1 MGSRLSQLL
10 PLLLGVPLAW
20 LGQLPAIAQ
29 NCPYAIL
36 RLETQQYV
44 DADAVCEAARP
55 WSEAGYQVLVFLTDA
70 RPASEDAWFVQLDAV
85 ESEARLRDLTQD
97 DSFEKSAFAL
107 EATTATD
114 LPYSVSLTY
123 GEALWDSP
131 LDTET
136 VRLEAIKRTV
146 RDRLASQDA
155 TWALTTGLQDSF
167 ILAGIGSAGTTPP
180 NVAGTPQPLVAVP
193 APERVDSGGGNRV
206 LAGGGL
212 MAGGGGTVGVLVV
225 MRQRRKRLQAQL
237 VTLQSHIANLLMGTE
252 QLLTGG
258 EPDNTVSYQ
267 LFVEADGERY
277 PHLTGEVIGQLG
289 QARQVLDQ
297 AFQVHSQLRENT
309 VTEKQSLVQKVEAWE
324 RLYLTIVG
332 TRDRIQQMSD
342 EDLQT
347 LLNPALIL
355 GTTPVSA
362 RLNTQLQT
370 IQQQIQNTP
379 LKVKL
384 MRVKP
389 DDSDAEGILG
399 LIERVDAAISRLR
412 RAVNEAPKQLA
423 ATQARR
429 QQLPP
434 QLPASLELSESQV
447 FNKVDETLTEAE
459 AALNRDRLYL
469 NVLDRC
475 AIANTVFDN
484 LAQLIKTFQTYDDQQ
499 QAIHTITA
507 AGYRPPQLPPQQ
519 GQVTARLTT
528 LRDQLCAGQYEQS
541 IETVTQLA
549 AAIHKA
555 QIIATD
561 WQSLHQRNQ
570 DIIQTLEQETQ
581 RLITLAA
588 GKTTADWASLQAYPA
603 SNWQDLDGQLEQAQA
618 ALTGLKATALP
629 ELHQH
634 NSLVEQRFEAVGR
647 GAEAVRHPLETVT
660 TTLQRLADRAQQ
672 IRHAEAHLREELSE
686 IEGYVTAVKR
696 FVTKKLLGLIATAP
710 PDERLQQATHHVA
723 VAYDLASQREYHL
736 ACAQQDQALRTL
748 LYIYLEKLRDRAAE
762 VRSLVNDTDA
772 HGQGRNGFSD
782 AQDLMAADADI
793 RNATGKTLFTQ
804 YENANEAR
812 QELATAE
819 RMARQAIRRS
829 QAARRNRSSGVSLSS
844 RSSRSSS
851 SASRSSSSSRRS
863 SRSSGSSRRSS
874 SSRGGSR
881 RR

>member
-1 MGSRLSQLL
+1 MGFRPIQLL
-10 PLLLGVPLAW
+10 PFLIGLPLA
-20 LGQLPAIAQ
+20 LMGARPVLAQ
-29 NCPYAIL
+29 SCPYAIL

-70 RPASEDAWFVQLDAV
+70 RPTSEGAWFSQLDAV
-85 ESEARLRDLTQD
+85 ESEAGLRDLTQA
-97 DSFEKSAFAL
+97 DSFEKAAIAL
-107 EATTATD
+107 GATTAAD

-131 LDTET
+131 LDRET
-136 VRLEAIKRTV
+136 ARVEAIKRTV

-155 TWALTTGLQDSF
+155 TWALTTGLQESF
-167 ILAGIGSAGTTPP
+167 TLAGLASDASR
-180 NVAGTPQPLVAVP
+180 APQPLAGVT

-212 MAGGGGTVGVLVV
+212 VAGGGGTVGILVL
-225 MRQRRKRLQAQL
+225 MRQRRKQLQAQL

-258 EPDNTVSYQ
+258 EPENTVSYQ

-277 PHLTGEVIGQLG
+277 PDLTREVIGQLG

-297 AFQVHSQLRENT
+297 AFQVHSQLRDND
-309 VTEKQSLVQKVEAWE
+309 VTEKQSFVQKVEAWE

-355 GTTPVSA
+355 GATPVSA
-362 RLNTQLQT
+362 GLSTQLQI
-370 IQQQIQNTP
+370 IQRHIQDTP

-389 DDSDAEGILG
+389 DGTDAEGILG
-399 LIERVDAAISRLR
+399 LIERVDATISRLR
-412 RAVNEAPKQLA
+412 QAVAEAPKQWA

-429 QQLPP
+429 QQLPSR
-434 QLPASLELSESQV
+434 LPASLGLSEAQV
-447 FNKVDETLTEAE
+447 FNPVDETLAEAE
-459 AALNRDRLYL
+459 IALNREHLYIT
-469 NVLDRC
+469 VLDRC
-475 AIANTVFDN
+475 ATANQVFDH
-484 LAQLIKTFQTYDDQQ
+484 LDQLITTFQTHDSQQ
-499 QAIHTITA
+499 QNIQTITA
-507 AGYRPPQLPPQQ
+507 AGYRPPELPPQQ
-519 GQVTARLTT
+519 GQVKSWLIALQ
-528 LRDQLCAGQYEQS
+528 DQLCAGQYGQS
-541 IETVTQLA
+541 VETLAQLA
-549 AAIHKA
+549 AATHRA
-555 QIIATD
+555 QIIAAD

-570 DIIQTLEQETQ
+570 DIIQALEQETQ
-581 RLITLAA
+581 RLITLAQ
-588 GKTTADWASLQAYPA
+588 GQTTTDWAALQAYPP
-603 SNWQDLDGQLEQAQA
+603 SNWQDLDGQLDQAQKTLA
-618 ALTGLKATALP
+618 TLKAKALP

-634 NSLVEQRFEAVGR
+634 NSLGEQQFEVVGR
-647 GAEAVRHPLETVT
+647 GAEAVKHPLETVT
-660 TTLQRLADRAQQ
+660 TTLQRLADRCQQ
-672 IRHAEAHLREELSE
+672 VRHAEAHLREELSE
-686 IEGYVTAVKR
+686 IEGYATAVKR

-710 PDERLQQATHHVA
+710 PDERLQQAANHVA
-723 VAYDLASQREYHL
+723 NAYSLASQREYHL

-748 LYIYLEKLRDRAAE
+748 LYIYLGQLRDRAAE
-762 VRSLVNDTDA
+762 VRSLVNDADA
-772 HGQGRNGFSD
+772 HGQGRNDFND
-782 AQDLMAADADI
+782 AAALMAADADI

-804 YENANEAR
+804 YENANQAR

-829 QAARRNRSSGVSLSS
+829 EANRRNRSSGSFSSSASQSLSRRS
-844 RSSRSSS
+844 SSSSHRSPSSRSSS
-851 SASRSSSSSRRS
+851 
-863 SRSSGSSRRSS
+863 SSGSSRRSS